1 MYRKIVKPTLDFL
14 FALLLILLLW
24 PLMGIV
30 ALITWID
37 LGLPLHNLLR
47 EREGKNKKTYI
58 MYKFRTKALD
68 SDGHTFSNTY
78 TKVSRFIDKTR
89 LNELPQL
96 FNILFGQMS
105 FVGPRPFIPGES
117 DKFKDIIDPKRYM
130 MRPGVTGLA
139 QINGGRSISTKT
151 KLKYDVEYYDNMSFW
166 LDLKIVFI
174 TIGELLTFDVDK
186 ANKKRAEEINARKNS
201 GHIDNIAK

>member
-166 LDLKIVFI
+166 LDLKIIFI

-186 ANKKRAEEINARKNS
+186 ANKKRAEEINARK
-201 GHIDNIAK
+201 K

>member
-1 MYRKIVKPTLDFL
+1 MYRKIVKPTLDFVL
-14 FALLLILLLW
+14 ALLLIILLL

-30 ALITWID
+30 AIVTFID

-47 EREGKNKKTYI
+47 EREGKDKKTYI

-68 SDGHTFSNTY
+68 SDGTTRSNTY
-78 TKVSRFIDKTR
+78 TKISRFMDKTR

-117 DKFKDIIDPKRYM
+117 EKFKDIMNPKRYM
-130 MRPGVTGLA
+130 MKPGLTGLA
-139 QINGGRSISTKT
+139 QINGWRALTTKE
-151 KLKYDVEYYDNMSFW
+151 KIKYDVEYYDNMSLA
-166 LDLKIVFI
+166 LDVKIVFTTLRRI
-174 TIGELLTFDVDK
+174 LSFNVDK
-186 ANKKRAEEINARKNS
+186 LNKTEKNNKVKINKKNSSIFRK
-201 GHIDNIAK
+201 

>member
-174 TIGELLTFDVDK
+174 
-186 ANKKRAEEINARKNS
+186 
-201 GHIDNIAK
+201 

>member
-1 MYRKIVKPTLDFL
+1 MYRKIVKPTLDFI
-14 FALLLILLLW
+14 FSLLLIIVLSPIML
-24 PLMGIV
+24 IV
-30 ALITWID
+30 AIVTFID

-68 SDGHTFSNTY
+68 PDGTTNSNTY

-117 DKFKDIIDPKRYM
+117 EQFNDIMHEERYKM
-130 MRPGVTGLA
+130 KPGVTGLA
-139 QINGGRSISTKT
+139 QINGGRAISIKR
-151 KLKYDVEYYDNMSFW
+151 KLDYDVEYYNQMSIL
-166 LDLKIVFI
+166 LDLKIIVI
-174 TIGELLTFDVDK
+174 TLGQILTFDVDK
-186 ANKKRAEEINARKNS
+186 ANKKRADEINAKKK
-201 GHIDNIAK
+201 AKQKSSKR

>member
-68 SDGHTFSNTY
+68 PDGHTFSNTY
-78 TKVSRFIDKTR
+78 TNVSKFIDKTR

-186 ANKKRAEEINARKNS
+186 ANKKRAEEINAKKNS
-201 GHIDNIAK
+201 GHIDDIAK

>member
-151 KLKYDVEYYDNMSFW
+151 KLKYDVDYYDNMSFW

-186 ANKKRAEEINARKNS
+186 ANKKRAEEINARK
-201 GHIDNIAK
+201 K

>member
-1 MYRKIVKPTLDFL
+1 MYRKIVKPTLDFI
-14 FALLLILLLW
+14 FSLLLIIVLSPIML
-24 PLMGIV
+24 IV
-30 ALITWID
+30 AIVTFID

-68 SDGHTFSNTY
+68 PDGTTNSNTY

-117 DKFKDIIDPKRYM
+117 EQFNDIMHEERYKM
-130 MRPGVTGLA
+130 KPGVTGLA
-139 QINGGRSISTKT
+139 QINGGRAISIKR
-151 KLKYDVEYYDNMSFW
+151 KLDYDVEYYNQMSFL
-166 LDLKIVFI
+166 LDLQIIVSTLGQI
-174 TIGELLTFDVDK
+174 LTFDVDK
-186 ANKKRAEEINARKNS
+186 ANKKRADEINAKKK
-201 GHIDNIAK
+201 AKQKSSKR

>member
-24 PLMGIV
+24 PLIGIV

-186 ANKKRAEEINARKNS
+186 ANKKRAEEINARK
-201 GHIDNIAK
+201 K

>member
-24 PLMGIV
+24 PLIGIV

-151 KLKYDVEYYDNMSFW
+151 KLKYDVDYYDNMSFW

-186 ANKKRAEEINARKNS
+186 ANKKRAEEINARK
-201 GHIDNIAK
+201 K

>member
-186 ANKKRAEEINARKNS
+186 ANKKRAEEINARK
-201 GHIDNIAK
+201 K